1 MEILFV
7 NKTKTEIPE
16 TFLMDWS
23 EAIVSSLVERDVLI
37 PSEVEELVA
46 VFVDE
51 EKIRE
56 LNLNFRSKDKAT
68 DVLSF
73 APVEESSLGELVF
86 CIEVIRENAKEHK
99 LSFEQE
105 LAYMYLHC
113 VLHLLGFEHETNEE
127 DAKEMF
133 DLQDSIFEN
142 LSGQF
147 F

>member
-105 LAYMYLHC
+105 LAYMYLHG

-147 F
+147 C